1 MQRAHT
7 RVDFALQL
15 GSVSGGES
23 SMKPRISYCSS
34 VSILLVWLAF
44 GLSLVGCKASQL
56 TSNGTDIVLLYDEPA
71 GCENLGVVIGRGG
84 GMTGAYSKP
93 SVIRESA
100 ENDARNKAA
109 ERGATHLLLHPE
121 QLEQGD
127 GRGPSEQDTAPAMAH
142 GSGTGSTVTVAAT
155 AFKCALDAPPAKT
168 AMSIQGGGA
177 FVAVQAPTSISM
189 APLGQLK
196 SITVFQRVP
205 IPSGTGMTETEAFKV
220 EDPAEIQ
227 QVISSLQQ
235 VAEDPMKYIPTH
247 RVEFVGELGV
257 QSLLYG
263 FGYLQYAGTVYR
275 LTNGDFESVLRLR
288 EEPAGPE
295 VETEVPPP
303 EAAPEPAPAELPK
316 AD

>member
-1 MQRAHT
+1 
-7 RVDFALQL
+7 
-15 GSVSGGES
+15 
-23 SMKPRISYCSS
+23 MKPGFPYCPSLM
-34 VSILLVWLAF
+34 VPLIWLAF
-44 GLSLVGCKASQL
+44 ASSMAGCKAGQL
-56 TSNGTDIVLLYDEPA
+56 TTNGTNIVFLYDEPA

-121 QLEQGD
+121 ELAQGD
-127 GRGPSEQDTAPAMAH
+127 GRGPTEQDTAPAMAH
-142 GSGTGSTVTVAAT
+142 GSGTGSTVTVAGT
-155 AFKCALDAPPAKT
+155 AFKCALDAPPAET
-168 AMSIQGGGA
+168 AMSIQGAGA

-189 APLGQLK
+189 APLGQLR
-196 SITVFQRVP
+196 SITVFHRMP
-205 IPSGTGMTETEAFKV
+205 LPSGTGMGETEVLKV
-220 EDPAEIQ
+220 EEQAEMQ
-227 QVISSLQQ
+227 RVVDSLRQ

-263 FGYLQYAGTVYR
+263 FGYLQYAGGVYR
-275 LTNGDFESVLRLR
+275 LTTGDFETVLKLR

-295 VETEVPPP
+295 VETEVPPT
-303 EAAPEPAPAELPK
+303 EAPPEPAEEPK

>member
-1 MQRAHT
+1 
-7 RVDFALQL
+7 
-15 GSVSGGES
+15 
-23 SMKPRISYCSS
+23 MKPRIPYRRS
-34 VSILLVWLAF
+34 VSILLVCLLF
-44 GLSLVGCKASQL
+44 GLSAVGCKASQL
-56 TSNGTDIVLLYDEPA
+56 TSNGTEIVLLYDEPA

-84 GMTGAYSKP
+84 GLTGAYSKP

-100 ENDARNKAA
+100 ENQARNEAA
-109 ERGATHLLLHPE
+109 KKGATHLLLHPE

-127 GRGPSEQDTAPAMAH
+127 GHGPSEQDTAPAMAH
-142 GSGTGSTVTVAAT
+142 GSGTGSTVTVAGT
-155 AFKCALDAPPAKT
+155 AFKCALDAPPAET

-205 IPSGTGMTETEAFKV
+205 LPSGTGMTETEAFKV

-227 QVISSLQQ
+227 QVVTSLQQ

-263 FGYLQYAGTVYR
+263 FGYLQYAGGVYR
-275 LTNGDFESVLRLR
+275 LTSGDFEHVLQLR

-295 VETEVPPP
+295 VETEVPPAETP
-303 EAAPEPAPAELPK
+303 AEPAPAEEPT

>member
-15 GSVSGGES
+15 GSVSAGES

-142 GSGTGSTVTVAAT
+142 GSGTGSTVTVAGT

-177 FVAVQAPTSISM
+177 FVALQAPTSISM

-227 QVISSLQQ
+227 QVVSSLQQ

-247 RVEFVGELGV
+247 RVEFAGELGV

-263 FGYLQYAGTVYR
+263 FGYLQYAGSVYR

-303 EAAPEPAPAELPK
+303 EAAPEPAPAEVPK

>member
-1 MQRAHT
+1 MVPLVCLT
-7 RVDFALQL
+7 FA
-15 GSVSGGES
+15 S
-23 SMKPRISYCSS
+23 
-34 VSILLVWLAF
+34 
-44 GLSLVGCKASQL
+44 SLVGCKASQL
-56 TSNGTDIVLLYDEPA
+56 STNATNIVLLYDEPA

-84 GMTGAYSKP
+84 GMAGAYSKP

-121 QLEQGD
+121 ERAQGD
-127 GRGPSEQDTAPAMAH
+127 GRGPTEQDTAPAMAH
-142 GSGTGSTVTVAAT
+142 GSGTGSTVTVAGT
-155 AFKCALDAPPAKT
+155 AFKCALDAPPAET

-196 SITVFQRVP
+196 SITVFQRTP
-205 IPSGTGMTETEAFKV
+205 LASGAGMGETEVLKV
-220 EDPAEIQ
+220 EDQ
-227 QVISSLQQ
+227 GDISRVVDSLQR
-235 VAEDPMKYIPTH
+235 VAQDPLKYIPTH

-275 LTNGDFESVLRLR
+275 LTTGDFEDVLKLR
-288 EEPAGPE
+288 QEPSGPE
-295 VETEVPPP
+295 VETETPPV
-303 EAAPEPAPAELPK
+303 EAPAEQAPVEPPK